1 MTTKQAPA
9 KFSTFDLI
17 KIHMFMWVTQ
27 CWGQSQS
34 RKAGMPFC
42 ASFALIA
49 DKLYPGNKEGQT
61 ELVQRHA
68 NFYMTDYVWGGCVH
82 GVTLALEEKR
92 ANDIYESGSSEIS
105 ADMIN
110 SVKNGLMG
118 PLAGFG
124 DTINQSVVRPA
135 AIAYS
140 QPMAAAGNPA
150 GIFIAWLGN
159 DIYRWVVTN
168 LTFYYGYKGGTAF
181 IENLTSSEIVA
192 KVLTVAS
199 IFSMM
204 IMGGLN
210 AANVKFATTIEFSKM
225 TLDQA
230 IESMVP
236 GLYQLLPP
244 FLIMWLI
251 SKKNVSPVY
260 IVIGILVFCCAL
272 AFLGVI

>member
-1 MTTKQAPA
+1 MSEKQAPT
-9 KFSTFDLI
+9 KFTTWELI
-17 KIHMFMWVTQ
+17 KTHMFMWVTQ

-42 ASFALIA
+42 ASFAYVA
-49 DKLYPGNKEGQT
+49 DKLYPGNQEGQK
-61 ELVQRHA
+61 ELLQRHA

-92 ANDIYESGSSEIS
+92 ANDLYETGDSEITP
-105 ADMIN
+105 DVIN
-110 SVKNGLMG
+110 AIKNGLMG

-135 AIAYS
+135 AIAIS

-150 GIFIAWLGN
+150 GILIAWLGN

-168 LTFYYGYKGGTAF
+168 ITFYYGYKGGTDF
-181 IENLTSSEIVA
+181 VTNMTSSETVA

-199 IFSMM
+199 IFAQM
-204 IMGGLN
+204 IMGGLC
-210 AANVKFATTIEFSKM
+210 ASNVKFSTTIKFTNM
-225 TLDQA
+225 TLDAA
-230 IESMVP
+230 IETMVP
-236 GLYQLLPP
+236 GLYNLGPA

-251 SKKNVSPVY
+251 SKKNVSPLW
-260 IVIGILVFCCAL
+260 IVIGILVGCVVL
-272 AFLGVI
+272 AFFGII